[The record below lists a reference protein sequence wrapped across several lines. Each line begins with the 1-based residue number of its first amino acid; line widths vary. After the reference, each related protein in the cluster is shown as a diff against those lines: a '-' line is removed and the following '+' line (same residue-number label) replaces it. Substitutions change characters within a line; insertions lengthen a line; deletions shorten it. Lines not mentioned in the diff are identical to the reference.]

1 MLEGGAGCA
10 VAPGLARGHGAG
22 HDGGFESVAWA
33 RAGPAVPTPVPPTGM
48 PPTRFPAPDSPE
60 VIGSL
65 TGMAD
70 IGLAALG
77 SVAPG
82 QELGTDSPAT

>member
-1 MLEGGAGCA
+1 
-10 VAPGLARGHGAG
+10 
-22 HDGGFESVAWA
+22 
-33 RAGPAVPTPVPPTGM
+33 M

-82 QELGTDSPAT
+82 QELGTDSPATWAP